1 MIDTFLFD
9 EICQTEF
16 LEVSMNRRQTR
27 NLSLAMIAVALVLF
41 AGMGVVCFPDP
52 SRLDKL
58 SGSPL
63 ETGRAALI

>member
-41 AGMGVVCFPDP
+41 AGMGVFAF
-52 SRLDKL
+52 DKL